1 MTAPKTLH
9 VIGAAS
15 SAGAYGPGQE
25 ETPQTFRRYGLITAL
40 QQAGCHVTD
49 VGDVAHATYTPD
61 PDHPAAG
68 SVQTVVDVC
77 RAVAESVAAALR
89 QKTPALV
96 LGGDCTIELG
106 TLTGAL
112 ETSDS
117 IGLVYIDGDTDLH
130 TPATGDGIL
139 DWMGAAHILGLPDAD
154 PALTGMARRSPML
167 PPDAIS
173 FVAAE
178 NVTDPEQ
185 RVVTE
190 LGLHSHSLTE
200 CRSDPNA
207 VVDALAA
214 WASNFTHLLVHVD
227 IDVLDGAAFPI
238 ADNTRTTAGLTL
250 NELGQLLDRLCHYP
264 NFAALTICEI
274 NPRNARDEQKQFE
287 ELTKMLTTVL
297 RPDGGDLSLDP
308 SDRGPR

>member
-1 MTAPKTLH
+1 MTTPRPLH

-25 ETPQTFRRYGLITAL
+25 QTPATFRRYGLITAL
-40 QQAGCHVTD
+40 QENGRHVTD
-49 VGDVAHATYTPD
+49 IGDVAHATYTPD
-61 PDHPAAG
+61 PDHPGAG
-68 SVQTVVDVC
+68 NVHTVVDVC
-77 RAVAESVAAALR
+77 HAVAQPVAAALR
-89 QKTPALV
+89 QKTPVLV

-106 TLTGAL
+106 VLTGAL

-130 TPATGDGIL
+130 TPVTGDGIL
-139 DWMGAAHILGLPDAD
+139 DWMGAGHILGLPSAD

-167 PPDAIS
+167 PPDAIR

-185 RVVTE
+185 RVITE
-190 LGLHSHSLTE
+190 LGLRTHSLAE
-200 CRSDPNA
+200 CRSDPGA
-207 VVDALAA
+207 VVNALAA
-214 WASNFTHLLVHVD
+214 WASTFTHLLVHVD

-238 ADNTRTTAGLTL
+238 ADNTRTTPGLTL
-250 NELGQLLDRLCHYP
+250 NQLGQLLDRLCHQP

-274 NPRNARDEQKQFE
+274 NPRNARDEQEQFQD
-287 ELTKMLTTVL
+287 LITTLTTAMH
-297 RPDGGDLSLDP
+297 
-308 SDRGPR
+308 